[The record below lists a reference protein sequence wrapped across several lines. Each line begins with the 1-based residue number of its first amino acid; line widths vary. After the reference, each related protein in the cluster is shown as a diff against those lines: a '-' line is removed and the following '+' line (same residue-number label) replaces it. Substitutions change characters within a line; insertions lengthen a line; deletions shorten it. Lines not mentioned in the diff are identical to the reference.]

1 MSLQLPEQKK
11 AHRLWVINSLW
22 ISEAFV
28 DHQPP
33 TNLNTCFTLTGIIFR
48 WQICWK
54 TLWPLQKA
62 ACFDL
67 RVDAVDGSGV
77 IFCVQTCSP
86 HFFSQHVR
94 NRWVLKSKAYGLW
107 TNHQHLRFNRCP
119 ATFSSAGW
127 SSVPKKRALSDV
139 PWPHFWYRD
148 QSLVIHHFFVGCSWF
163 FHL

>member
-1 MSLQLPEQKK
+1 MCNHGELNSIYKLGLIPKIMVTFIHLVKELPEQKK

-22 ISEAFV
+22 ISEAFL

-33 TNLNTCFTLTGIIFR
+33 PTNFNTCITLTGIIFR

-77 IFCVQTCSP
+77 FSVSKHAVPIFSHNMFETMF
-86 HFFSQHVR
+86 HDSQHFETVE
-94 NRWVLKSKAYGLW
+94 
-107 TNHQHLRFNRCP
+107 
-119 ATFSSAGW
+119 
-127 SSVPKKRALSDV
+127 
-139 PWPHFWYRD
+139 
-148 QSLVIHHFFVGCSWF
+148 SWNPRPMDSGPTINI
-163 FHL
+163 